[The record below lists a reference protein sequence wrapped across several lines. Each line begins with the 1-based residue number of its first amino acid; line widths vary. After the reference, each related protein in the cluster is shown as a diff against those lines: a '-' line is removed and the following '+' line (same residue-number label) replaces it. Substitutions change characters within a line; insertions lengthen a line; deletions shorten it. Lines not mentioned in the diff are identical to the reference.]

1 MKKYAYLKKNKY
13 IKCMLLII
21 VVITCIKLYTNFLF
35 ENLNNETPRE
45 AVVEFIYGETHSWKS
60 FFIEVEEC
68 KDIDKT
74 DSSSLYYNIKYNGW
88 WSIPDQMGGKIEIKK
103 IGNHYYVV
111 EYIGYCYL

>member
-45 AVVEFIYGETHSWKS
+45 AVVEFIYVETHSLKS

-88 WSIPDQMGGKIEIKK
+88 WSIPNQMGGKIEIKK

-111 EYIGYCYL
+111 EYIGYC